1 MTLLFS
7 SLILKAKDYSVR
19 PNSHTAGMRTSSR
32 TPMRDLL
39 ALARRFSRSSRPKCH
54 TAEVRYPEAQDNAI
68 RPNRHTAEMRYPEA
82 QVMAGLVT
90 LHSFIHSSGFRI
102 KYGMTLLFSSLILKA
117 KDYSV
122 RPNSHTTGMRTS
134 SRTPMRD
141 LLALARRFSRSSRP
155 NRHTAEMRYPVAWV
169 MAGLVTLHSF
179 IRPTGFRIKYGM
191 TPLFSSLILKAK
203 DYSVRLNRHTAE
215 VRYPV
220 AWVMAGLVTLHSFIH
235 SSGFRIKYGMTP
247 LFSSLILKA
256 KDYSVRLKRHTAEMR
271 YPVAWVMAMLNLQI
285 TLLLCLCL

>member
-1 MTLLFS
+1 MPPLFS
-7 SLILKAKDYSVR
+7 LLILKAKDYSVR
-19 PNSHTAGMRTSSR
+19 
-32 TPMRDLL
+32 L
-39 ALARRFSRSSRPKCH
+39 
-54 TAEVRYPEAQDNAI
+54 
-68 RPNRHTAEMRYPEA
+68 NRHTAE
-82 QVMAGLVT
+82 V
-90 LHSFIHSSGFRI
+90 
-102 KYGMTLLFSSLILKA
+102 
-117 KDYSV
+117 
-122 RPNSHTTGMRTS
+122 RTS

-155 NRHTAEMRYPVAWV
+155 NRHTAEVRYPVAWV

-191 TPLFSSLILKAK
+191 TPLFSLLILKAK
-203 DYSVRLNRHTAE
+203 GHSARPNRHTAEVRTSSRTPMRDLLALVRRFSRSSRPKRHTAE

-235 SSGFRIKYGMTP
+235 STGFRIKYGMTL

-271 YPVAWVMAMLNLQI
+271 YPEAMIIAVHVTQRA
-285 TLLLCLCL
+285 